1 MGRSI
6 RRRIDGCGKETTKA
20 GIGPLRHPRCRY
32 WGCIHSTTRPV
43 SPRRVYTHGGGVSN
57 TCAAC
62 SRCILE
68 ALYSDGP
75 RSSRYT
81 SRIQCG
87 ARGCLVGLQTSIVS
101 THTWMSADF
110 IRRGVSCTIKALK
123 KPHTGVPEP
132 TNQTSHP
139 APMAEGSN
147 ERRNDARSELTPG
160 GMNAAPPKRG
170 LI

>member
-1 MGRSI
+1 LGRSI

-32 WGCIHSTTRPV
+32 WDTYTAQHALSH
-43 SPRRVYTHGGGVSN
+43 RRVYTHGVSN

-62 SRCILE
+62 RRCILE
-68 ALYSDGP
+68 ALYSDRP

-87 ARGCLVGLQTSIVS
+87 RSWVPRRTTDVDCIHAHMDVCGFHSMRG
-101 THTWMSADF
+101 
-110 IRRGVSCTIKALK
+110 SCTIKALK
-123 KPHTGVPEP
+123 TPHTGVPDP

-147 ERRNDARSELTPG
+147 ERGNDARSELTPG
-160 GMNAAPPKRG
+160 GMNAVPPKRG